1 MHNAVKFLPLRLPY
15 LHMPRPK
22 SKAQLF
28 AWSPAGELIWHGLLS
43 TFSRAQG
50 IDARDLFSQLLVT
63 QATTGRE
70 PELLP
75 FQGHYLSLTRNLR
88 PGIGQSLH

>member
-1 MHNAVKFLPLRLPY
+1 MLGCYPY
-15 LHMPRPK
+15 ASPMRPK

-28 AWSPAGELIWHGLLS
+28 AWSPGGELVWSGLLE
-43 TFSRAQG
+43 TFATAHG
-50 IDARDLFSQLLVT
+50 IDAKTLFAELLVL

-75 FQGHYLSLTRNLR
+75 FQGHYLSLSRNLR
-88 PGIGQSLH
+88 PGIGRSLH